1 MSLTQVNSSTTGNQS
16 PPLMLVLDDGRILY
30 VWTDNALADTATVE
44 LNARIYNA
52 DGTPATDEISLAS
65 LPAVDGSNDYDWDNL
80 DLDLLPDGRVV
91 VSYVR
96 SATETG
102 GDEPIFTILT
112 PGASTLTIT
121 TPATEIQS
129 SDTTVSES
137 PPVTT
142 VLDNGNIL
150 FVWSNN
156 ALFDDIT
163 TMHVEGRIFN
173 PTTGTWVNDD
183 FRIGNVAIDGSDGT
197 DLSALSVITLAGG
210 NVVVGWARNNAETGN
225 NEPVYTV
232 LDQNGATVF
241 STAEVEGTDNESQ
254 WTVWESPPVL
264 QALDDGRWMALWVND
279 GYSDNVTS
287 MTLEGRIF
295 NADGTPATGDFRIGQ
310 MAVDGIDSFD
320 NDHVSVIVL
329 PDGRVAVS
337 YVGNSANLPDGSTH
351 SYLNI
356 IDTTANGAHVATDI
370 RIPESPSEIYS
381 GPAELVA
388 LGDSGYFVAVYAEGD
403 AAFGTKTG
411 LNYRI
416 FDSDGNAFTGD
427 VPLVLPNMA
436 EGVNTNDGFDWD
448 NFSVVYNPVA
458 RSFTV
463 AWVGNDDG
471 NGTGAF
477 TSGPINVSSYISDVV
492 VDGTA
497 GDDTMTSGYQDT
509 QGDEIDGAD
518 GLNDSIAAGAGNDSV
533 DAGDGDDSSSGGAG
547 NDSLSGGIGN
557 DILLGGDGDD
567 LLQGDDGQDTLFGGD
582 GSDVLIGGQGDDSLT
597 SGAGNDVLVMDVSGG
612 NDTVSDFDF
621 GDPFGTGRTND
632 QLDVSSLDDGTGR
645 GVTVW
650 NTVVQDTGDGNA
662 RLVFPQ
668 GEILLLQGV
677 AAASLTPQTLHS
689 MGIPCFTAGTP
700 IDTPGGPVP
709 VEALR
714 PGDLVLTRDN
724 GPQPLLWSA
733 MRRLTQAD
741 LLANPRLLPVEIAA
755 GALGNDLRLD
765 VSPQHAILLCGPDR
779 TERLFRAIHL
789 ARLKGGG
796 VRQRMGCRG
805 VTYVHLMFDRH
816 QVLRSAG
823 LWSESFYPGPQA
835 LAALNRPALE
845 ELEALFP
852 GICAA
857 IYGPTARDIPR
868 FRELPER
875 LRDLRLPS

>member
-1 MSLTQVNSSTTGNQS
+1 MSTTQVNSETTGNQS

-52 DGTPATDEISLAS
+52 DGTPATDQISLAS
-65 LPAVDGSNDYDWDNL
+65 LPAVDGSNGYDWDNL

-112 PGASTLTIT
+112 PDTSTITIT

-129 SDTTVSES
+129 SDTTGSES

-156 ALFDDIT
+156 ALSDGLT

-173 PTTGTWVNDD
+173 PNTGTWVTND
-183 FRIGNVAIDGSDGT
+183 FRIGNVAIDGSDGS
-197 DLSALSVITLAGG
+197 DLADLSVITLTGG
-210 NVVVGWARNNAETGN
+210 NVVVGWARSHAETGN

-254 WTVWESPPVL
+254 STVWESPPTL
-264 QALDDGRWMALWVND
+264 MALEDGRWMALWIND
-279 GYSDNVTS
+279 GYSNNSTTMS
-287 MTLEGRIF
+287 LEGRIF
-295 NADGTPATGDFRIGQ
+295 NADGTPATGDFRIGTG
-310 MAVDGIDSFD
+310 AVDGYDGYDVQHLSI
-320 NDHVSVIVL
+320 VSL
-329 PDGRVAVS
+329 GNGTVAIS
-337 YVGNSANLPDGSTH
+337 YPAYDPSNTYPRFS
-351 SYLNI
+351 I
-356 IDTTANGAHVATDI
+356 IDTDANGTTVVSDVQ
-370 RIPESPSEIYS
+370 IPQSPSDIYT
-381 GPAELVA
+381 GPAKLAA
-388 LGDSGYFVAVYAEGD
+388 LGDSGYFVAVYPDGD
-403 AAFGTKTG
+403 AAFDTKTG

-427 VPLVLPNMA
+427 IPLVLPNMA
-436 EGVNTNDGFDWD
+436 EGMNTNDGFDWD

-463 AWVGNDDG
+463 GWVGNDDG
-471 NGTGAF
+471 TGTGAF
-477 TSGPINVSSYISDVV
+477 TCGPIDVSSYVSDAV

-518 GLNDSIAAGAGNDSV
+518 GLNDSISAGDGNDSV
-533 DAGDGDDSSSGGAG
+533 DAGDGDDSASGGAG
-547 NDSLSGGIGN
+547 NDSLSGGSGN
-557 DILLGGDGDD
+557 DVLLGGDGDD
-567 LLQGDDGQDTLFGGD
+567 LLQGNDGQDKLIGGE
-582 GSDVLIGGQGDDSLT
+582 GSDVLIGGQGNDSLA

-621 GDPFGTGRTND
+621 GDPFGTGFTND
-632 QLDVSSLDDGTGR
+632 QLDVSALDDGTGR

-668 GEILLLQGV
+668 GESLLLQGV
-677 AAASLTPQTLHS
+677 SPATLTPQRLHS

-733 MRRLTQAD
+733 MRRLSQAD
-741 LLANPRLLPVEIAA
+741 LVANPKLLPVEIAA

-765 VSPQHAILLCGPDR
+765 VSPQHAVLLRDPDGE
-779 TERLFRAIHL
+779 ERLFRAIHL

-805 VTYVHLMFDRH
+805 VTYVHLMFERH

-857 IYGPTARDIPR
+857 IYGPAARDIPR